1 MILFNYFINPK
12 CKYEFKYASPIL
24 VFHFFVMIQKGFRL
38 IHVFMSLF
46 LDPLYR
52 PLRVQFRVQDLLG
65 NGGGIVA
72 RNRSGDRGRGVKVN
86 EKETPLNDPLFKDQ
100 RLRKYEILF

>member
-1 MILFNYFINPK
+1 MSLNTQALYLYFI
-12 CKYEFKYASPIL
+12 
-24 VFHFFVMIQKGFRL
+24 FFVMIQKGFRL

-65 NGGGIVA
+65 NGGGD
-72 RNRSGDRGRGVKVN
+72 SGTK
-86 EKETPLNDPLFKDQ
+86 
-100 RLRKYEILF
+100 